1 MLLPK
6 SSSPPPT
13 PAASSAGAS
22 SPAVPVNIGSADRSG
37 LGQGPKGGTL
47 SGAGSW
53 FPWPS
58 LSTSAAESAL
68 QSSQPSCRPW
78 ERADLLKR
86 LATFNPETWSGK
98 PKVASSLA
106 CARRGWVNMEVDT
119 IACEVCGAH
128 ISFAIPSIWTCDEA
142 QSASEAFA
150 QELDSGHKVTC
161 PWKGNSCSES
171 LAQFPPTPPSA
182 LIGGY
187 NDRCEALLQLPAL
200 PVISGSAIDKMKLS
214 RGPQIDRI
222 LAHQQPFLISESSGR
237 ADNMPAAEFSREE
250 VTSIYYQAQRLI
262 SLCGWEPRLLPNVVD
277 CEEHSA
283 QSARNACSVGPGQG
297 QFYPTREP
305 GPSTLLF
312 SRSAQPEKRDITK
325 KKIPTPESGYN
336 LSLAVLDCSL
346 CGATVRLWNFV
357 TAPRPSRVLS
367 SGNDLPE
374 SSKKLVLTR
383 GVSAASGIGC
393 YTIDAKER
401 ENLEGRDEAEE
412 AATTVDG
419 KSQSNVGMDLNLTI
433 ARAPPPTHFSPP
445 AIALPLEGH
454 VEDRDPMLGH
464 PAGSEVGDHAA
475 SYESRGPRAHKRSMD
490 EGGSTVDRP
499 AGRVQRADSVEGT
512 VVDRD
517 ADEVNDGSQYSGGP
531 SKRTR
536 TTESLAADRASYGRD
551 VSYPGPSYS
560 AAFEIDNE
568 VDDLNPSKTSAME
581 LYLQEGNQLGL
592 SARDSARASSVIAM
606 DTCYH
611 SLQENS
617 MDSVENFPADNYDD
631 VHGPSHSIDKNAEVN
646 EISELNFSM
655 QAQQS
660 TCLQPDAGRV
670 AEDTSLSTNDEGDGT
685 INAENA
691 TFEARGGF
699 SLGISGGSVGMGASH
714 EAEIH
719 GVEASVHRTE
729 STVGEAELVAEV
741 TENQGQTGDFVPDRG
756 LTGEFVPDET
766 EREDVHGDSHDIMMS
781 HSVGRVFNGSKLG
794 GSTEGESWESG
805 QKSSRTI
812 HHEEG
817 NQPTITHNAVITGS
831 DYEVS
836 KEEVTNPG
844 RFSAVE
850 GYTIPGSP
858 SRVVN
863 GTEGQFNNGI
873 VREHEPAE
881 FDPIQQHQHF
891 CPWVNGNVAAAG
903 CSSGS
908 IAMALR
914 GWELTLDALE
924 AYHAQGHIPA
934 VTMESESAASL
945 YKDDQLASVHKLLGR
960 HSVTKNCGHS

>member
-1 MLLPK
+1 MLAK
-6 SSSPPPT
+6 STSPPPT

-22 SPAVPVNIGSADRSG
+22 SPAVPVNIGSADCSG
-37 LGQGPKGGTL
+37 LGQGTKGGSL

-53 FPWPS
+53 LPWTS
-58 LSTSAAESAL
+58 VSTSAGESGL
-68 QSSQPSCRPW
+68 GSSQISCRPW

-86 LATFNPETWSGK
+86 LATFKPANWSGK

-106 CARRGWVNMEVDT
+106 CARRGWINVDVDT
-119 IACEVCGAH
+119 IACEACGAN
-128 ISFAIPSIWTCDEA
+128 ISFVIHSYWTCDEA

-150 QELDSGHKVTC
+150 EQLDTGHRVTC
-161 PWKGNSCSES
+161 PWKGNNCSES
-171 LAQFPPTPPSA
+171 LAQFPPTPASA

-187 NDRCEALLQLPAL
+187 NDRCEALLQLSAL
-200 PVISGSAIDKMKLS
+200 PVISGSAIDRMKLC
-214 RGPQIDRI
+214 RGSQIDRI
-222 LAHQQPFLISESSGR
+222 LAQQQPVIVSESSGR
-237 ADNMPAAEFSREE
+237 ADNMPVAEFSREE
-250 VTSIYYQAQRLI
+250 VASIYYQAQRLI

-297 QFYPTREP
+297 QFHPTCEP
-305 GPSTLLF
+305 GPSMLLF
-312 SRSAQPEKRDITK
+312 SRSVQPEKREITK
-325 KKIPTPESGYN
+325 KKISTSESRHN
-336 LSLAVLDCSL
+336 LSSAVLDCSL
-346 CGATVRLWNFV
+346 CGATVRLWDFV

-374 SSKKLVLTR
+374 TSKKLVLTR
-383 GVSAASGIGC
+383 GVSAASGIGW
-393 YTIDAKER
+393 YAIDSRDR
-401 ENLEGRDEAEE
+401 ENFEGRDEAEE

-419 KSQSNVGMDLNLTI
+419 KSHSNVGMYLNLTI
-433 ARAPPPTHFSPP
+433 AGGPPPTHFNTP
-445 AIALPLEGH
+445 AIAVPLEDP
-454 VEDRDPMLGH
+454 VEDRDPMLGQ
-464 PAGSEVGDHAA
+464 PTGSEVGDHAA

-499 AGRVQRADSVEGT
+499 AGRVQHADSVEGT

-551 VSYPGPSYS
+551 VSYAGPSHS
-560 AAFEIDNE
+560 EAFEIDIE
-568 VDDLNPSKTSAME
+568 VDGFNPSKKSAME
-581 LYLQEGNQLGL
+581 VFGNQQPIGAH
-592 SARDSARASSVIAM
+592 STRDSAHVSSVIAM

-617 MDSVENFPADNYDD
+617 MESVENFPADNYDD
-631 VHGPSHSIDKNAEVN
+631 VHGPSPSIDKNAEVN
-646 EISELNFSM
+646 EMSELNFSI

-660 TCLQPDAGRV
+660 TCLQPDAGRA
-670 AEDTSLSTNDEGDGT
+670 AEETSLSINDEGDGT
-685 INAENA
+685 LNAENA
-691 TFEARGGF
+691 AFEARGGF

-766 EREDVHGDSHDIMMS
+766 EREDVHGDSHDFTMS
-781 HSVGRVFNGSKLG
+781 HSVGRVFTGSKIG
-794 GSTEGESWESG
+794 GSTEGESWESD
-805 QKSSRTI
+805 QKSSRTV

-817 NQPTITHNAVITGS
+817 NQPTITHNAVIAGS

-836 KEEVTNPG
+836 KEEATN
-844 RFSAVE
+844 RAKFSADE
-850 GYTIPGSP
+850 GYTIPGYP
-858 SRVVN
+858 PGVVN
-863 GTEGQFNNGI
+863 GAERQFNNGI
-873 VREHEPAE
+873 AREHEAAE
-881 FDPIQQHQHF
+881 FDPIQQHHNF

-908 IAMALR
+908 IAMALC
-914 GWELTLDALE
+914 GWQLTLDALE
-924 AYHAQGHIPA
+924 AYGAQGHIPA

-960 HSVTKNCGHS
+960 HSMSKNRGHS